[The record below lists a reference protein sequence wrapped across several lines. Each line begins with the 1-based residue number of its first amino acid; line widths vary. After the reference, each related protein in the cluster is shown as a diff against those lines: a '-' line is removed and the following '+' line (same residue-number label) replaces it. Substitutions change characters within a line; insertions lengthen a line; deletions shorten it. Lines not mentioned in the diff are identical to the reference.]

1 MSDDPREHLRTA
13 SDRIAEAA
21 EGTEGEASERL
32 ANLAD
37 RVAGFAER
45 DTGPDHGALDT
56 VMYKLN
62 ELADEVGGETGE
74 TISRARSDVLEFRK
88 TVEGV

>member
-21 EGTEGEASERL
+21 SETEGEAAERL
-32 ANLAD
+32 ANLSD
-37 RVAGFAER
+37 RVGGFADR

-62 ELADEVGGETGE
+62 ELADEVGGDTGE
-74 TISRARSDVLEFRK
+74 TIRQARSDVLEFRK

>member
-21 EGTEGEASERL
+21 AETEGEPAERL
-32 ANLAD
+32 ENLAD
-37 RVAGFAER
+37 RVAGFADR

-56 VMYKLN
+56 VMHKLT

-74 TISRARSDVLEFRK
+74 KISQARSDVLEFRK

>member
-1 MSDDPREHLRTA
+1 MSDDPRDHLRTA
-13 SDRIAEAA
+13 SELIADAATETDGEAA
-21 EGTEGEASERL
+21 ERL
-32 ANLAD
+32 GNLAD
-37 RVAGFAER
+37 RVAGFADR

-74 TISRARSDVLEFRK
+74 GLREARSEVLEFRK
-88 TVEGV
+88 TVDGV